1 MIQEVLPDRFQ
12 AVSIE
17 MLPRLGGGVGCGA
30 MLLRKCP
37 EVPLEEVKVW
47 PVGGVSGKIWV
58 GCTVASTVTVE
69 TVVVD
74 VTATV
79 GLILVL
85 EGPAEAVSVEFAVA
99 DVNDS
104 VVEGIAEKT
113 GEVVN
118 LPVELFLEV
127 DEAGAEMV

>member
-47 PVGGVSGKIWV
+47 PVGGVSGEIWV